1 MYWEPSAHTLPGM
14 KSQAR
19 VHPVKEPVML
29 KLAKRAVAIVVVAA
43 AAIAPVAARAEMPTF
58 SYTHVVMTN
67 TVQDDQ
73 SAPPVKPR

>member
-29 KLAKRAVAIVVVAA
+29 KIAKHAVAIVVVAA
-43 AAIAPVAARAEMPTF
+43 AAIAPVAARAEMPSFT
-58 SYTHVVMTN
+58 YTHVVVTN
-67 TVQDDQ
+67 SVQDDKG
-73 SAPPVKPR
+73 SPPVKP